1 MKSSRGALFA
11 ALFALALAWPATTSA
26 QGAKPLPRVA
36 YVWLFGIGPSAPFA
50 DHFAAELAKLGWV
63 DGKTV
68 KLELHDAKGDPDKL
82 NAIMRD
88 LVDSKVDIIAV
99 ACTPEAVAAKKA
111 TTTIPVVVA
120 ATGDPVRSGLVASMA
135 RPGGNIT
142 GVSSALNELSA
153 KRIQILKEL
162 KPDLVRATALYNPVR
177 GDNEVEVAAM
187 QAAAAILGIEL
198 ASQQVR
204 GRDELEVA
212 LDAML
217 KEGSQGL
224 TETGDPSMY
233 GFAPELVAFTTRA
246 NIPGVY
252 DNRHFV
258 DAGGLLSYGPNLPSL
273 HRRAAHFVDR
283 ILKGA
288 RPADLPFEQPD
299 RFELVINLKAA
310 SAIGIDVPQSLI
322 LRADEVIR

>member
-1 MKSSRGALFA
+1 MNRAATSFACAVLFGISLVAGAQA
-11 ALFALALAWPATTSA
+11 PKTV
-26 QGAKPLPRVA
+26 PRVA

-50 DHFAAELAKLGWV
+50 DDFAAELATLGWV
-63 DGKTV
+63 DRKTV
-68 KLELHDAKGDPDKL
+68 KLEFHDAKGDPEKL

-99 ACTPEAVAAKKA
+99 ACTPEALAAKKA

-142 GVSSALNELSA
+142 GVSAALHELSA
-153 KRIQILKEL
+153 KRMQILKEL
-162 KPDLVRATALYNPVR
+162 RPDLARATALYNPVR
-177 GDNEVEVAAM
+177 GDNAVEVAAM
-187 QAAAAILGIEL
+187 QDAARTLGIQL
-198 ASQQVR
+198 ASQEVR
-204 GRDELEVA
+204 SRDELEVA
-212 LDAML
+212 LDAMV
-217 KEGSQGL
+217 KERAQGL
-224 TETGDPSMY
+224 TETGDPSIY
-233 GFAPELVAFTTRA
+233 SFASDLVAFTERA
-246 NIPGVY
+246 RIPAVY
-252 DNRHFV
+252 DNRYFV

-299 RFELVINLKAA
+299 RFELIINLKAA
-310 SAIGIDVPQSLI
+310 SAIGIAVPQSLM
-322 LRADEVIR
+322 LRADDVIR

>member
-1 MKSSRGALFA
+1 MFAGLFM
-11 ALFALALAWPATTSA
+11 LALAWPAATIA
-26 QGAKPLPRVA
+26 QDTKAMPRVA

-50 DHFAAELAKLGWV
+50 DDFAAELAKLGWV
-63 DGKTV
+63 DRKTV
-68 KLELHDAKGDPDKL
+68 KLELHDAKGDPEKL

-88 LVDSKVDIIAV
+88 LVDSKVDVIAV

-120 ATGDPVRSGLVASMA
+120 ATGDPVRSGLVSSMA

-153 KRIQILKEL
+153 KRMQILKEL
-162 KPDLVRATALYNPVR
+162 RPDLARATALYNPVR

-187 QAAAAILGIEL
+187 QEAARMLGIQL

-212 LDAML
+212 LDAMI
-217 KEGSQGL
+217 KERAQGL
-224 TETGDPSMY
+224 TETGDPSIY
-233 GFAPELVAFTTRA
+233 RFASDLVAFSERA
-246 NIPGVY
+246 RIPAVY
-252 DNRHFV
+252 DNRYFV

-310 SAIGIDVPQSLI
+310 SAIGIAVPQSLM
-322 LRADEVIR
+322 LRADDVIR

>member
-1 MKSSRGALFA
+1 MSRAATSFAFAVLVGISLVAGAQA
-11 ALFALALAWPATTSA
+11 PKT
-26 QGAKPLPRVA
+26 LPRVA

-50 DHFAAELAKLGWV
+50 DDFAAELAKLGWV
-63 DGKTV
+63 DRKTV
-68 KLELHDAKGDPDKL
+68 KLELHDAKGDPEKL
-82 NAIMRD
+82 NGIMRD
-88 LVDSKVDIIAV
+88 LVDSKVDIIVV

-142 GVSSALNELSA
+142 GVSAALHELSA
-153 KRIQILKEL
+153 KRMQILKEI
-162 KPDLVRATALYNPVR
+162 KPDLARATALYNPVR

-187 QAAAAILGIEL
+187 QEAARTLGIQL

-204 GRDELEVA
+204 GREELEVA
-212 LDAML
+212 LDAMV
-217 KEGSQGL
+217 KERAQGL
-224 TETGDPSMY
+224 TETGDPSIY
-233 GFAPELVAFTTRA
+233 SFAPDLVAFTEKTR
-246 NIPGVY
+246 IPAVY
-252 DNRHFV
+252 DNRYFA

-299 RFELVINLKAA
+299 KFELVINMKAA
-310 SAIGIDVPQSLI
+310 RAIGIAVPPSLM
-322 LRADEVIR
+322 LRADDVIR